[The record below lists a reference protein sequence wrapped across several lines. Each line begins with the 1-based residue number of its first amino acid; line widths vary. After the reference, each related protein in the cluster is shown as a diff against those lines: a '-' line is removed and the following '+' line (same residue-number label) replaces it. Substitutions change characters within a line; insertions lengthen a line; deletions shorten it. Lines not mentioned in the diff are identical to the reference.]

1 MYRPYY
7 YDRIAAGL
15 DEKGMPVAWTHKVT
29 GSSIISRVT
38 SELFPKN
45 LRVIKAIGIRN
56 LFATIKGVDID
67 AVEGAAEPPYAL
79 ANFRAEYVRQEP
91 SGVPTAFWRGVGP
104 TRNGFVVEGFIDELA
119 AAAKQDPLTY
129 RRALVRDPRAR
140 DVLDLAAEKAGWGT
154 PLPKGE
160 GRGIALMHAFGSYV
174 AQVAHVAV
182 DNEGEVRVKRMVCA
196 IDCGQPV
203 NPDTIAAQME
213 GGIVFGISAAL
224 WGEVTIAEGK
234 VQQSNFHD
242 YRVMRMNEVPR
253 IDVHIIPSTEP
264 PGGVGEPGTSAS
276 IPALV
281 NAVFA
286 ATGKRIRKLPV
297 RHQLRSV

>member
-1 MYRPYY
+1 
-7 YDRIAAGL
+7 
-15 DEKGMPVAWTHKVT
+15 
-29 GSSIISRVT
+29 
-38 SELFPKN
+38 
-45 LRVIKAIGIRN
+45 
-56 LFATIKGVDID
+56 
-67 AVEGAAEPPYAL
+67 
-79 ANFRAEYVRQEP
+79 
-91 SGVPTAFWRGVGP
+91 
-104 TRNGFVVEGFIDELA
+104 
-119 AAAKQDPLTY
+119 
-129 RRALVRDPRAR
+129 
-140 DVLDLAAEKAGWGT
+140 
-154 PLPKGE
+154 
-160 GRGIALMHAFGSYV
+160 MHAFGSYV

-213 GGIVFGISAAL
+213 GGIVFGLSAAL